1 VMVRL
6 KEAAP
11 GVTAEQV
18 YFTRGLPNGLGGAV
32 IVGDHLYGTEVG
44 QKLVSA
50 EFNTGKVNWTAE
62 SVGWASIAAADG
74 NLYLH
79 GLNGDLALVQATPE
93 GYREKGRFTPPAQ
106 PTKKKVG
113 PYPEGAFTYPVIA
126 NGTLYIR
133 DLGTMWAWDIKAKP

>member
-1 VMVRL
+1 
-6 KEAAP
+6 
-11 GVTAEQV
+11 
-18 YFTRGLPNGLGGAV
+18 V

-113 PYPEGAFTYPVIA
+113 PFPEGALTYPVIA

-133 DLGTMWAWDIKAKP
+133 DLGTMWAWDIKARP